1 MTGCARIVRRSN
13 RRRAFTLLEV
23 IFAIALLVGALAII
37 GQHVYSGVRSAV
49 EAEALT
55 TAELLCESTLA
66 QAIAGAIP
74 LEPAAGVPIET
85 MPDWQYTMEI
95 NEVESSSGLLAIRV
109 IVTNAGSTPR
119 PVEFALIRWMLDPEY
134 VTQQEEAAADAA
146 AANTPAPSSTS
157 TSTTPMSQ

>member
-1 MTGCARIVRRSN
+1 MTGSVRNVRRAD
-13 RRRAFTLLEV
+13 RQRGFTLLEV
-23 IFAIALLVGALAII
+23 IFAIALLVGSLAII

-85 MPDWQYTMEI
+85 MPDWQYTLEI
-95 NEVESSSGLLAIRV
+95 NEVESSSGLLAMRV
-109 IVTNAGSTPR
+109 IVTNAGSTTR

-146 AANTPAPSSTS
+146 SANTPAPSTS